1 MLDLLKNKY
10 RGYCIFKLYLYIFVN
25 NLPLGSG
32 TMVNTMPLGSGN
44 MVNTMPLGSGTMV
57 NTMSLGSG
65 TMVNT
70 LPLGSGINRG
80 SKILEIWS
88 FETRDPKYL
97 ESRSSP
103 LFDFV
108 FAFSNLISVKSL
120 KPSYKN

>member
-10 RGYCIFKLYLYIFVN
+10 RGYCIFRLYLYILVN

-32 TMVNTMPLGSGN
+32 TMVNTMPLGSG
-44 MVNTMPLGSGTMV
+44 
-57 NTMSLGSG
+57 
-65 TMVNT
+65 
-70 LPLGSGINRG
+70 INRG
-80 SKILEIWS
+80 SKILEIRI
-88 FETRDPKYL
+88 FETKDPKYL

-103 LFDFV
+103 LLDFV